1 MAVPRL
7 KVITPK
13 MFKRALK
20 SERRSKP
27 IVPAPVAWPPP
38 LKPPPKRKPR

>member
-20 SERRSKP
+20 IVRRSKP
-27 IVPAPVAWPPP
+27 ETPAPIAWPPP
-38 LKPPPKRKPR
+38 LSPPPKRKR